1 RAGAARRLLSP
12 RPDVRSTRPAGPGAR
27 RVRARAGHGHQL
39 RGRGRATVAALTRH
53 RRHGKLPPFLTVL
66 HFQASMLRTRT
77 PKLSQIQRPVTD
89 GVERVVEELRRIV
102 LSDLPAIGEV
112 NDHLLWA
119 RGKLFRPTLLLLSHR
134 ASGGGDPRAVTLA
147 AIVELVHLATLV
159 HDDAVDHSVLR
170 RGMPTVNAL
179 WNHQTAVIMGDYL
192 YSRSI
197 SALAELGRVEF
208 ITVLSRAANEMS
220 VGELRQLSSC
230 DALDF
235 TESDYERL
243 ISSKT
248 ASLMSA
254 ACELGAASA
263 GETYRAS
270 LARYGHAL
278 GMAFQVVD
286 DLLDYT
292 GTESTVGKPTGQ
304 DLREH
309 KVTLPLIAAMRE
321 MPASGRREVERF
333 FADPVP
339 QEHAITAISELV
351 REHGGLEYARS
362 RADEYGRQAAEAL
375 LAVPDNEAAEA
386 LRAAVSY
393 VVERSN

>member
-1 RAGAARRLLSP
+1 
-12 RPDVRSTRPAGPGAR
+12 
-27 RVRARAGHGHQL
+27 
-39 RGRGRATVAALTRH
+39 
-53 RRHGKLPPFLTVL
+53 
-66 HFQASMLRTRT
+66 MLRTRT
-77 PKLSQIQRPVTD
+77 PKLSEIQRPVRD
-89 GVERVVEELRRIV
+89 DVERVVEELRRIV
-102 LSDLPAIGEV
+102 LSDFPAIGEV

-134 ASGGGDPRAVTLA
+134 VSGGTDPRAVTLA

-197 SALAELGRVEF
+197 SALADIGRVDF
-208 ITVLSRAANEMS
+208 ISVLSRAANEMS

-230 DALDF
+230 DALAF
-235 TESDYERL
+235 SELDYDRL

-254 ACELGAASA
+254 ACEIGAALADESHR
-263 GETYRAS
+263 ET
-270 LARYGHAL
+270 LARFGHAL
-278 GMAFQVVD
+278 GMAFQIVD
-286 DLLDYT
+286 DLLDF
-292 GTESTVGKPTGQ
+292 TESEAMVGKPTGQ

-321 MPASGRREVERF
+321 MPAAERRDVERF

-339 QEHAITAISELV
+339 SDDGIEHVTRLV
-351 REHGGLEYARS
+351 RDNGGLEYARN
-362 RADEYGRQAAEAL
+362 RADEFGRTAAEAL
-375 LAVPDNEAAEA
+375 LELPDGPATAA
-386 LRAAVSY
+386 LQAAVGY
-393 VVERSN
+393 VVERRN

>member
-1 RAGAARRLLSP
+1 
-12 RPDVRSTRPAGPGAR
+12 
-27 RVRARAGHGHQL
+27 
-39 RGRGRATVAALTRH
+39 
-53 RRHGKLPPFLTVL
+53 
-66 HFQASMLRTRT
+66 MLRTRT
-77 PKLSQIQRPVTD
+77 PKLSQIQRPVRD
-89 GVERVVEELRRIV
+89 EVERVIGELRRIV
-102 LSDLPAIGEV
+102 LSDFPAIGEV

-119 RGKLFRPTLLLLSHR
+119 RGKLFRPTLLLLAHR
-134 ASGGGDPRAVTLA
+134 ACGGAQPRAVTLA

-197 SALAELGRVEF
+197 SALADLGNVEF
-208 ITVLSRAANEMS
+208 IAVLSRAANEMS

-230 DALDF
+230 DALEF
-235 TESDYERL
+235 NEQDYERL
-243 ISSKT
+243 IASKT

-254 ACELGAASA
+254 ACELGAAA
-263 GETYRAS
+263 VGDDHREP

-286 DLLDYT
+286 DLLDFT
-292 GTESTVGKPTGQ
+292 GSEATVGKPTGQ

-309 KVTLPLIAAMRE
+309 KVTLPLIAAMRD
-321 MPASGRREVERF
+321 MPSDARRDVEHF
-333 FADPVP
+333 FASPVP
-339 QEHAITAISELV
+339 SDAGIERLTQLV
-351 REHGGLEYARS
+351 RDHGGLEYARS
-362 RADEYGRQAAEAL
+362 RADEYGRVAAEAL
-375 LAVPDNEAAEA
+375 LELPDGEATES

>member
-1 RAGAARRLLSP
+1 
-12 RPDVRSTRPAGPGAR
+12 
-27 RVRARAGHGHQL
+27 
-39 RGRGRATVAALTRH
+39 
-53 RRHGKLPPFLTVL
+53 
-66 HFQASMLRTRT
+66 MLRTRT
-77 PKLSQIQRPVTD
+77 PKLSQIQRPVRD
-89 GVERVVEELRRIV
+89 DVERVVDELRRIV
-102 LSDLPAIGEV
+102 LSDFPAIGEV

-134 ASGGGDPRAVTLA
+134 VAGGSDRHAVTLG

-197 SALAELGRVEF
+197 SALADLGRVDF
-208 ITVLSRAANEMS
+208 IAVLSRAANEMS
-220 VGELRQLSSC
+220 VGELRQLSSF
-230 DALDF
+230 DALQF
-235 TESDYERL
+235 SELDYDRL

-254 ACELGAASA
+254 ACELCGAL
-263 GETYRAS
+263 GDDRCRPP
-270 LARYGHAL
+270 LARYGQAL
-278 GMAFQVVD
+278 GMAFQIVD
-286 DLLDYT
+286 DLLDF
-292 GTESTVGKPTGQ
+292 TESEDVVGKPTGQ

-321 MPASGRREVERF
+321 MPAAARREVETF

-339 QEHAITAISELV
+339 AEDGIVRLTQLV
-351 REHGGLEYARS
+351 CEHGGLEYARS
-362 RADEYGRQAAEAL
+362 RADDFGRQAAEAL
-375 LAVPDNEAAEA
+375 LELPSGEA
-386 LRAAVSY
+386 LQSLHAAISY
-393 VVERSN
+393 VVERRN